1 MAVLSTLTKKIAITG
16 TNLKNLDINCG
27 VLRTNSLE
35 CSLGDTFICI
45 PGTKLDGHDFI
56 CTAVQNGAK
65 LIVCEKVTPWL
76 AAHPEVS
83 YITVPNARLAAA
95 HMWNEYCG
103 RPSEKMMLVAVTGTN
118 GKTSTTY
125 FLREIFKAAGYKTGV
140 IGTVRCLI
148 GDEEAILT
156 DDAVSRVNAM
166 TTPTPEKLYPMLER
180 MADAGVEIV
189 FMEASSHSLS
199 QYRLDPLLFIAG
211 VFTGLTQDHLDYHG
225 SMEEYYLSKRRLF
238 TLCGTA
244 VVNVDDEYGARLASE
259 MSTSCALYSPSGKT
273 ADFTASQKMCD
284 GSDGIKY
291 TFRDKSGECEIK
303 CGSVGT
309 FMVSNTLAAASVAR
323 LFGIK
328 REVIARALENC
339 PQIPGRMER
348 VPLGNTCDFEIFID
362 YAHTPDALERVLH
375 SLLAVKKPDGR
386 LVVVFGCG
394 GDRDRTKRPIMGR
407 IATSLAEL
415 TVITDDNSRS
425 ENPRAIIYD
434 ILRGAVSGACCKV
447 IENREEAIKWVI
459 ANHRPNDT
467 ILLAGKGHEDYE
479 ISADGKHPFSEKT
492 IIYEAVKQYCSRG

>member
-1 MAVLSTLTKKIAITG
+1 M
-16 TNLKNLDINCG
+16 
-27 VLRTNSLE
+27 
-35 CSLGDTFICI
+35 
-45 PGTKLDGHDFI
+45 
-56 CTAVQNGAK
+56 
-65 LIVCEKVTPWL
+65 
-76 AAHPEVS
+76 
-83 YITVPNARLAAA
+83 
-95 HMWNEYCG
+95 
-103 RPSEKMMLVAVTGTN
+103 
-118 GKTSTTY
+118 
-125 FLREIFKAAGYKTGV
+125 
-140 IGTVRCLI
+140 RCLI

-467 ILLAGKGHEDYE
+467 ILLAGKGHEDDE